1 MNFKNSIAA
10 IIVAGIVF
18 LGVLYNNQETH
29 SRKFNFSY
37 SVSFDSTNGKKFEAW
52 IPYPQSNEVQKISNI
67 DIKTDLEFEILN
79 EEKHGNKYIYLHSL
93 NGLNGQV
100 DFELSCDVDR
110 MENLS
115 VYFSNVDH
123 SNYLEGS
130 SQVVVGSVFDNV
142 ISENKLSS
150 DNIRNVYDYVLNGMH
165 YGKPTDDMNS
175 KNYKYI
181 HGGKNP
187 NTGKEWLPDDITYGR
202 KKIAKNELV
211 KFQKKDEKYAYGNG
225 NSLYACDIGV
235 GNCTDYHSYFISL
248 SRTLDIPA
256 RFHMGFP
263 IPEGDEGKVG
273 GYHCWAD
280 YYKDDKGWTP
290 VDISEAD
297 KAPEKSDYFFGA
309 ICKNRVEFMIGRD
322 FNLKNYNGGS
332 INIFIYPIVEVGDV
346 SSNNFSK
353 SFYFK
358 NL

>member
-1 MNFKNSIAA
+1 MNVKNL
-10 IIVAGIVF
+10 
-18 LGVLYNNQETH
+18 LGTLVLFCLIGFGVMYNNGSNTRQFE
-29 SRKFNFSY
+29 FSY
-37 SVSFDSTNGKKFEAW
+37 FVTFEATNGKKFEAW
-52 IPYPQSNEVQKISNI
+52 VPYPKSSEVQNISNI
-67 DIKTDLEFEILN
+67 QIDTDLNYEILD
-79 EEKHGNKYIYLHSL
+79 ESKHGNKYVYLYSL
-93 NGLNGQV
+93 DGLKSDSN
-100 DFELSCDVDR
+100 FKLSCDVDR

-115 VYFSNVDH
+115 VNFSNVNQ

-130 SQVVVGSVFDNV
+130 SQVIVGSIFDNV
-142 ISENKLSS
+142 ISENNLSA
-150 DNIRNVYDYVLNGMH
+150 DNMRDVYDYVLNGMH
-165 YGKPTDDMNS
+165 YGKPTDDEYS
-175 KNYKYI
+175 KNYKYV

-187 NTGKEWLPDDITYGR
+187 STGKEWLPGDITYGR
-202 KKIAKNELV
+202 KKVTKNELV
-211 KFQKKDEKYAYGNG
+211 ESQNKNKKYAYGNG
-225 NSLYACDIGV
+225 NSLYACNIGV

-248 SRTLDIPA
+248 SRTLDVPA

-263 IPEGDEGKVG
+263 IPKGDEGKVG

-297 KAPEKSDYFFGA
+297 KAPKKSDYFFGA

-322 FNLKNYNGGS
+322 FDLKNYNGGS
-332 INIFIYPIVEVGDV
+332 VNIFIYPIVEVGDV